1 MSDDP
6 QKNILLVKKGDV
18 KKASLWS
25 KLTNTRIVKQHG
37 GLDIPEGDLHAI
49 PKYDN
54 PVLGKESSPEETKEV
69 LTDLEKEIQLLKE
82 KDKRTPPPQLPRHQ
96 SQEHFSHNQ
105 NKDYSDQ
112 DDDLF

>member
-1 MSDDP
+1 MIITL
-6 QKNILLVKKGDV
+6 QLKNDV

-25 KLTNTRIVKQHG
+25 KLTNKRIVKQHG
-37 GLDIPEGDLHAI
+37 GFDIPEGDLHAI
-49 PKYDN
+49 PKYHN
-54 PVLGKESSPEETKEV
+54 PLAEKMASPEETKEV
-69 LTDLEKEIQLLKE
+69 LTDLEKEIQRLKE
-82 KDKRTPPPQLPRHQ
+82 QDKRTPPPQLPRHQ